1 MAKYMIH
8 ACPKRMW
15 YVEDYL
21 VPSMLAQGIVE
32 DDIIV
37 FNDTKGRGN
46 LYACLDS
53 FASVP
58 DNDGGV
64 WHIQDDI
71 LISSDFK
78 EKTEQYD
85 YGIVYGFSGYYDKSP
100 DGKWLPPGV
109 VKPALMWSSFQCVR
123 IPNKVAR
130 DFVKWFYQYMEHN
143 YVYKSYVE
151 TGKCDDW
158 FFKTYLKSDHKGDDV
173 LNLAPNIAEHI
184 DRLIG
189 GSVINGLR
197 EEPEYRARYWEEPE
211 LYEELKRKLNG

>member
-21 VPSMLAQGIVE
+21 VPSMLAQGIAE
-32 DDIIV
+32 DDITV
-37 FNDTKGRGN
+37 FNDTKARGN

-53 FASVP
+53 FGSVP
-58 DNDGGV
+58 DDSGGV

-71 LISSDFK
+71 LISSRFK
-78 EKTEQYD
+78 ELSEKYD
-85 YGIVYGFSGYYDKSP
+85 YGIVYGFSGYYDK
-100 DGKWLPPGV
+100 DAEGWLEPGV
-109 VKPALMWSSFQCVR
+109 VKPAKMWSSFQCVR
-123 IPNKVAR
+123 IPNKVSR
-130 DFVKWFYQYMEHN
+130 DFVRWFYQYMENN

-158 FFKTYLKSDHKGDDV
+158 FFKTYLKSERRGDDV

-211 LYEELKRKLNG
+211 LYEELKRKLHG